1 MAGLFQFGLS
11 GHVKEVRR
19 HTLGFYI
26 VAVGCINRV
35 VL

>member
-11 GHVKEVRR
+11 GPIKEARR

-26 VAVGCINRV
+26 VAIGCVNRV
-35 VL
+35 IL